1 MPGLIF
7 FNLDG
12 TLIDSRLDLAGAVNQ
27 IRSSMGLEPA
37 DAGEDRI
44 VQYSGPRVVNQARRA
59 IADPEIDFDTALAR
73 MKRFYAEHIS
83 ATLRLYPGVRAGL
96 AELHQSGVKLA
107 VVTNR
112 PADDA
117 TAQLGRFGIAADID
131 KVVGGDCD
139 YPLKPAP
146 DALIAVQNA
155 FAQPKERCWF
165 FGDNAIDLEAARRAG
180 FRRVF
185 ARYGGG
191 DPGKEEAD
199 FEVGSFAEFVTAI
212 RGF

>member
-7 FNLDG
+7 LNLDG
-12 TLIDSRLDLAGAVNQ
+12 TLIDSRLDLAGAVNH
-27 IRSSMGLEPA
+27 IRAAMGLEPA
-37 DAGEDRI
+37 DAEDRI
-44 VQYSGPRVVNQARRA
+44 VQYSGPGVINQARRA
-59 IADPEIDFDTALAR
+59 IADPEIDADTALDR
-73 MKRFYAEHIS
+73 MKRFYAEHIA

-112 PADDA
+112 GTAAA
-117 TAQLGRFGIAADID
+117 TALLERFGIAADID

-146 DALIAVQNA
+146 DALTALRNSFELPVTG
-155 FAQPKERCWF
+155 CWL
-165 FGDNAIDLEAARRAG
+165 FGDCASDLEAARRAG

-185 ARYGGG
+185 ARYGIGEAG
-191 DPGKEEAD
+191 EETPD

>member
-37 DAGEDRI
+37 DAEERI
-44 VQYSGPRVVNQARRA
+44 VNYSCPAIINPARRA
-59 IADPEIDFDTALAR
+59 IADPEIDAETALSR

-96 AELHQSGVKLA
+96 AELHQSGVKLS
-107 VVTNR
+107 VISNR
-112 PADDA
+112 GTAEA
-117 TAQLGRFGIAADID
+117 TALLERFGLAANID

-146 DALIAVQNA
+146 DALLAVQAA
-155 FAQPKERCWF
+155 FAQPKERCWL
-165 FGDNAIDLEAARRAG
+165 FGDSALDLEAARRAG

-191 DPGKEEAD
+191 DPGSESAEFD
-199 FEVGSFAEFVTAI
+199 VGSFAEFVTAI

>member
-37 DAGEDRI
+37 DAEDRI
-44 VQYSGPRVVNQARRA
+44 VTYSCAGVVNQARRA

-83 ATLRLYPGVRAGL
+83 ATLRLYPGVRSGI
-96 AELHQSGVKLA
+96 AELHQSGVKLS
-107 VVTNR
+107 VISNR
-112 PADDA
+112 GTAEA
-117 TAQLGRFGIAADID
+117 TSLLERFGLAASID

-146 DALIAVQNA
+146 DALLAVQA
-155 FAQPKERCWF
+155 EFAQPKERCWL
-165 FGDNAIDLEAARRAG
+165 FGDSELDLEAARRAG

-191 DPGKEEAD
+191 DPGKETAEFD
-199 FEVGSFAEFVTAI
+199 VGSFAEFVTAI

>member
-12 TLIDSRLDLAGAVNQ
+12 TLIDSHLDLAGAVNH

-37 DAGEDRI
+37 DAEDRI
-44 VQYSGPRVVNQARRA
+44 VQYSGPGVINQARRA
-59 IADPEIDFDTALAR
+59 IADPEIDADTALGR
-73 MKRFYAEHIS
+73 MKRFYAEHIA

-112 PADDA
+112 G
-117 TAQLGRFGIAADID
+117 TAAASSLLERFGIAADID

-146 DALIAVQNA
+146 DALLAVQA
-155 FAQPKERCWF
+155 SFAQPKERCWL
-165 FGDNAIDLEAARRAG
+165 FGDSALDLEAARRAG

-191 DPGKEEAD
+191 DPGEEKAEFD
-199 FEVGSFAEFVTAI
+199 VGSFAEFVTAI

>member
-12 TLIDSRLDLAGAVNQ
+12 TLIDSHLDLAGAVNH
-27 IRSSMGLEPA
+27 IRASMGLEPA
-37 DAGEDRI
+37 DAEDRI
-44 VQYSGPRVVNQARRA
+44 VQYSGPGVINQARRA
-59 IADPEIDFDTALAR
+59 IADPGIDFDTALDR
-73 MKRFYAEHIS
+73 MKRFYAEHIA

-112 PADDA
+112 GTADA
-117 TAQLGRFGIAADID
+117 TALLERFGIAADID

-146 DALIAVQNA
+146 DALLAVQAA
-155 FAQPKERCWF
+155 FDQPKERCWF
-165 FGDNAIDLEAARRAG
+165 FGDSAFDLEAARCAG

-191 DPGKEEAD
+191 DPGKETAE